1 MHPQDAAHASNAFKT
16 KSVSLY
22 EVRTF
27 PPTTAAV
34 ADGFKKQFSGK
45 IMSIGFKH
53 P

>member
-1 MHPQDAAHASNAFKT
+1 MHPYEAAQASNAFKT

-22 EVRTF
+22 EVSTF

-45 IMSIGFKH
+45 MISIGFKH